1 MHLSTGLRNLAEP
14 GPALAEAVDLRAL
27 ADEVEALAVQRAR
40 AQGWDWDQIASAL
53 DTPRKQVRARHSH
66 RATRP

>member
-27 ADEVEALAVQRAR
+27 ADQVEALAVHRAR
-40 AQGWDWDQIASAL
+40 AQGWDWEQIASAL
-53 DTPRKQVRARHSH
+53 GTPRKQVRARHSH
-66 RATRP
+66 RARYR